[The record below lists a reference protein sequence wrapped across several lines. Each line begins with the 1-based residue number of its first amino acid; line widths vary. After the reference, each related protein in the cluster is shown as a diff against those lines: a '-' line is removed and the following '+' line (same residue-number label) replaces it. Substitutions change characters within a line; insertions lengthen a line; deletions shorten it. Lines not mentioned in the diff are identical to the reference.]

1 MARANL
7 RKVGGSVMLA
17 IPPTILDQLS
27 FAEGAGVELSVEGE
41 ALVVRSR
48 RPRYTLDQLL
58 AGEEAARRAEND
70 TQGDILA
77 CKNPEPGDDWQSD
90 AAAGDE
96 LI

>member
-17 IPPTILDQLS
+17 IPPAILDQLS
-27 FAEGAGVELSVEGE
+27 LVEGTGVELSVEGE

-58 AGEEAARRAEND
+58 AEEAAARAE
-70 TQGDILA
+70 A
-77 CKNPEPGDDWQSD
+77 PEAADAWQSD
-90 AAAGDE
+90 AAVGDE

>member
-1 MARANL
+1 MAYANL

-27 FAEGAGVELSVEGE
+27 LAQGAGVELSVEGE
-41 ALVVRSR
+41 TLVVRLR

-58 AGEEAARRAEND
+58 AEEEGELSAREEMQQVRVPGEGLEPDD
-70 TQGDILA
+70 T
-77 CKNPEPGDDWQSD
+77 WQSD
-90 AAAGDE
+90 AAIGDE

>member
-17 IPPTILDQLS
+17 IPPAILDQLS

-58 AGEEAARRAEND
+58 AEEEAGQRAKNEAD
-70 TQGDILA
+70 RDILA
-77 CKNPEPGDDWQSD
+77 CKVPEPVDDWQSD
-90 AAAGDE
+90 AAAGEE